1 MSEIKDADPATTEE
15 ETDWAAAKAF
25 FDNLKTDKP
34 RPVRTENDYKT

>member
-1 MSEIKDADPATTEE
+1 MSEMKDADPATTEE